1 MACHGQAHICAD
13 SLDILDVYRYLIKY
27 WMSSPMK
34 KKQVFSG
41 GTCQSA
47 DIAASVYV
55 LRNELHS

>member
-1 MACHGQAHICAD
+1 
-13 SLDILDVYRYLIKY
+13 
-27 WMSSPMK
+27 MK

-55 LRNELHS
+55 LRNALHSCLSRRKVEVPEAHLIGQHAALRTQPLMS